1 MHESLKLVFAGSIAL
16 LLITPAAFAAPVKH
30 NQGKGPIAKSVTV
43 PPGYDTLYFSG
54 VGPGAAAPGKD
65 PGNTET
71 QATKALEIIKKNL
84 AEEGMTFG
92 DVVMMHAYLG
102 PDPKTGQADRTGWGN
117 AFGKYFGT
125 PAQPNKPSRTSIQ
138 ISFGGGP
145 NLIEIEVIAVRPHK
159 D

>member
-1 MHESLKLVFAGSIAL
+1 VQLEA
-16 LLITPAAFAAPVKH
+16 
-30 NQGKGPIAKSVTV
+30 
-43 PPGYDTLYFSG
+43 SG
-54 VGPGAAAPGKD
+54 VARFLRGSFDERTQGANETATEV
-65 PGNTET
+65 NIET
-71 QATKALEIIKKNL
+71 QATKSLEIIKQSL

-102 PDPKTGQADRTGWGN
+102 PDPKTGQAERTGWGN

-125 PAQPNKPSRTSIQ
+125 AGQPNKPSRTSIQ

>member
-1 MHESLKLVFAGSIAL
+1 MHKSLKFLSAGSVAFL
-16 LLITPAAFAAPVKH
+16 LTIPAAFAASVVH
-30 NQGKGPIAKSVTV
+30 NQGRGPIAKSVTV

-54 VGPGAAAPGKD
+54 GGPGAATPGQN
-65 PGNTET
+65 PGDTET
-71 QATKALEIIKKNL
+71 QATKTLEIIKKNL
-84 AEEGMTFG
+84 ADEGMTFG

-102 PDPKTGQADRTGWGN
+102 ADPKTGQADRNGWAK

-138 ISFGGGP
+138 ISGGGP

>member
-1 MHESLKLVFAGSIAL
+1 MCNLAKIILAGSLAFWL
-16 LLITPAAFAAPVKH
+16 TTPVAFAASVVH
-30 NQGKGPIAKSVTV
+30 DQGQGAIAKSVTV

-54 VGPGAAAPGKD
+54 TGPGPSAPGQN
-65 PGNTET
+65 PGDTET
-71 QATKALEIIKKNL
+71 QATKTLELIKGNL

-102 PDPKTGQADRTGWGN
+102 ADPKTGQADRNGWAK

-125 PAQPNKPSRTSIQ
+125 KAQPNKPSRTSIQ
-138 ISFGGGP
+138 IVGGGP

-159 D
+159 N